1 MKKNVNRNNV
11 WCSDSN
17 KKIPVLGIFL
27 LGLLYS
33 DLCDTIPRVN
43 KRMFSMPAQQSDSVK
58 YTNMFKA
65 YGAFWRRGF
74 TEWHGTASRSE
85 YWWNVL
91 MNMLVWI
98 FFLVF
103 IGMWMGMAMG
113 YGFDES
119 SIVAIVGSFGSVV
132 ASLYGTACWIPRLS
146 LRVRRLHDAGLSA
159 GWMILYGLKFV
170 ALIAGAFSVMMGG
183 TSYMM
188 RGLASWGVF
197 LFVFWFIAEI
207 VLFVLTLLPTAKG
220 VNPYH
225 KFNK

>member
-1 MKKNVNRNNV
+1 
-11 WCSDSN
+11 
-17 KKIPVLGIFL
+17 
-27 LGLLYS
+27 
-33 DLCDTIPRVN
+33 
-43 KRMFSMPAQQSDSVK
+43 MPAQQSDSVK

-74 TEWHGTASRSE
+74 TEWAGTASRSE

-98 FFLVF
+98 FFWVF

-132 ASLYGTACWIPRLS
+132 AYLYGTACWIPRLS